1 VEGKLEGFEPVK
13 AGWELDEVDGFDLE
27 AGLGCERL
35 GFLVCLAGRGLDLE
49 WGLGRLVEV
58 QVACLGE
65 ELFPLHLHDLVEI
78 CGVECFSLATGV
90 KRLRAV
96 HDAAEQEACIE
107 RLQELQDVPAN
118 SRTST
123 CLV

>member
-1 VEGKLEGFEPVK
+1 
-13 AGWELDEVDGFDLE
+13 
-27 AGLGCERL
+27 
-35 GFLVCLAGRGLDLE
+35 
-49 WGLGRLVEV
+49 
-58 QVACLGE
+58 
-65 ELFPLHLHDLVEI
+65 LHLHDLVEI